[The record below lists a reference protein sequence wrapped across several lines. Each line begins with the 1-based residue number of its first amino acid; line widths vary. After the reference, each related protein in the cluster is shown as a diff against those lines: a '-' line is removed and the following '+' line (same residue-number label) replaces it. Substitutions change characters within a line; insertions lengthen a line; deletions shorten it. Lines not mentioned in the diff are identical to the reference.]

1 MMQAPD
7 FQSRWLGR
15 DSWGAGS
22 WMMDFKEGRILGLLV
37 LEGELQLG
45 WPGRLAQEMRPGQL
59 VWLNLDSGRPNR
71 CGVIGPVDPEVL
83 LLAYPVPWVVSMLAS
98 LKDQLSPELR
108 ALFLGHESATSMLS
122 RVLEPED
129 RLWARSL
136 MASTLCS
143 EARRLLEGSRMS
155 EFFFRKVFA
164 ETHLGDPVCTRTQRL
179 ALDRVAKVREVLLR
193 DLENPPP
200 LEELARLCGCHPHYL
215 SRTFSEAAGMTISLF
230 LRRLRIER
238 AAERI
243 SIGRMNVSE
252 AALEVGYRSLSHFSQ
267 AFRAEKG
274 CSPSAWMR
282 ELSGRNEARN
292 SESAA

>member
-22 WMMDFKEGRILGLLV
+22 WLMDFKEGRILGLLV

-59 VWLNLDSGRPNR
+59 VWLNLDSGRPDR
-71 CGVIGPVDPEVL
+71 CGVIGQADPEVL
-83 LLAYPVPWVVSMLAS
+83 LLSYPVAWIVSVLAG
-98 LKDQLSPELR
+98 LREQLSPELR
-108 ALFLGHESATSMLS
+108 ALFLGQENTMPMLS
-122 RVLEPED
+122 RALEPED

-136 MASTLCS
+136 MASTLCT

-164 ETHLGDPVCTRTQRL
+164 ETHLEDPVCTRTRRL
-179 ALDRVAKVREVLLR
+179 ALDRVAKVREVLLQ
-193 DLENPPP
+193 DLENPPS

-230 LRRLRIER
+230 LRRLRIEK

-282 ELSGRNEARN
+282 ELNAKH
-292 SESAA
+292 